1 MKKPQPPKD
10 KERAKIDA
18 DIDAYLRTGGKVTQ
32 IATGVSGS
40 TWKPVGG
47 AGRAKA

>member
-10 KERAKIDA
+10 KERAKIDS
-18 DIDAYLRTGGKVTQ
+18 DIEEFLRTGGKVTQ

-47 AGRAKA
+47 AARPKA